1 MKKRDI
7 IIITLCIATSVICIA
22 LTFWGNM
29 KNDGV
34 ITTDAF
40 VGIIATLIGVCAT
53 IVVGFQIASF
63 VKIHETERHIKEVK
77 SERDKMIQE
86 KEEFQQELAG
96 VKVELSNA
104 FMMLSMVM
112 NDYGIKMFAL
122 MLSIWCYDIDKDD
135 NVAFSRYKKLHE
147 MVNKAAPKDLSR
159 VSKFLHNMKGI
170 QIPNDIEHYTEI
182 MKLHLEIIEIIENV
196 EKEDLTK

>member
-7 IIITLCIATSVICIA
+7 IIITLCIVASVICIA

-112 NDYGIKMFAL
+112 NDFGIKMFAL
-122 MLSIWCYDIDKDD
+122 MLSIWCYDIDKD
-135 NVAFSRYKKLHE
+135 E